1 MEEMTPALRNP
12 NRPTTG
18 KGNQEQTSWD
28 HLTWAFP
35 VPAPITPFHPALWS
49 TELAV

>member
-1 MEEMTPALRNP
+1 MTPALRNP
-12 NRPTTG
+12 NIPTTG

-28 HLTWAFP
+28 RLTRAFP
-35 VPAPITPFHPALWS
+35 VPARITHFHPALWS